1 MVILVLNCGSSSIK
15 YQVIDMEAASSKL
28 LAKGIVERIG
38 LPEGDLTHKPVG
50 KEPFELHRP
59 IPDHTTG
66 IKLVLDA
73 LTDPAHG
80 VIGSLDEVKAVGHR
94 VAHGGEF
101 FPESCIVTEEVKS
114 KIRSLFEIAPLHN
127 PANLEGV
134 LSIEKVLPGVPQV
147 TVFDTSFHMTMPEV
161 AYTYALPKDVCD
173 KYHVRKYGA
182 HGTSHRYEWMMAKEI
197 LGSRCHRL
205 LSCHLGNGASLAA
218 IEDGVCRDTT
228 MGLTPLDGLMMGT
241 RCGSI
246 DPATV
251 CYLQREGGYSYQEV
265 DDMMNKQSGLLA
277 ISGISNDARDIRTRA
292 SEGDERCLLAF
303 DMFAYKAMQQAGSMI
318 ASMAGVDTIT
328 FTAGIGEND
337 WSIRKAF
344 CDCFE
349 WLGVRI
355 DNNKN
360 REAVGNGPQVIS
372 AAGSAVT
379 VMVIPTDE
387 EYMIAQDTETLA
399 KSVIHS
405 H

>member
-1 MVILVLNCGSSSIK
+1 MNVLVVNAGSSSLK
-15 YQVIDMEAASSKL
+15 YQL
-28 LAKGIVERIG
+28 LDTDTREVFAKGNCERIG
-38 LPEGDLTHKPVG
+38 SEMGVFGHSENGGAKQT
-50 KEPFELHRP
+50 EEIPF
-59 IPDHTTG
+59 PDHRSAIARVLEELEKTDFTIDG
-66 IKLVLDA
+66 IGHRIVQGGWYFDDSA
-73 LTDPAHG
+73 VVD
-80 VIGSLDEVKAVGHR
+80 DEVMAKILE
-94 VAHGGEF
+94 VA
-101 FPESCIVTEEVKS
+101 P
-114 KIRSLFEIAPLHN
+114 LAPLHN
-127 PANLEGV
+127 YGEAAA
-134 LSIEKVLPGVPQV
+134 IEYCREKYPELPNVA
-147 TVFDTSFHMTMPEV
+147 VFDTSFHMTMPEV

-182 HGTSHRYEWMMAKEI
+182 H
-197 LGSRCHRL
+197 
-205 LSCHLGNGASLAA
+205 
-218 IEDGVCRDTT
+218 RDTT

-372 AAGSAVT
+372 AAGSTVT

-387 EYMIAQDTETLA
+387 EYMIAHDVERLTGNN
-399 KSVIHS
+399 
-405 H
+405 

>member
-1 MVILVLNCGSSSIK
+1 MKILVINAGSSSIK
-15 YQVIDMEAASSKL
+15 YQLIDMDDESVK
-28 LAKGIVERIG
+28 AKGLVERIG
-38 LPEGDLTHKPVG
+38 IEGTHFKQTVLG
-50 KEPFELHRP
+50 TDKVIEFTRNMK
-59 IPDHTTG
+59 DHTEA
-66 IKLVLDA
+66 ISAVLSA
-73 LTDPAHG
+73 LTDKDNGA
-80 VIGSLDEVKAVGHR
+80 ISSLDEIGACGHR
-94 VAHGGEF
+94 VLHGGEAITDPVLIDEKVKEIIRDC
-101 FPESCIVTEEVKS
+101 FP
-114 KIRSLFEIAPLHN
+114 LGPLHN

-360 REAVGNGPQVIS
+360 REAVGHGPQVIS

-387 EYMIAQDTETLA
+387 EYMIAHDVERLT
-399 KSVIHS
+399 KNN
-405 H
+405 